1 MTPNDRACLRAWLER
16 EFGLDAD
23 TLGPD
28 APDLALAARRAAT
41 GLDGD
46 ADYLRLWRR
55 DPLERQ
61 AWLEQ
66 LLVGETWFFR
76 ERGAFG
82 LLRQHAGASGR
93 ADRPLRVLC
102 LPCASG
108 EEAWSIAITLRQAGL
123 DADNARV
130 VAMDASHAA
139 LDAARRGHY
148 GLRALRGLDLRQW
161 AKYLLPAAEGR
172 FRVADSLR
180 GIVDFV
186 AGNALNAAM
195 LRQYAPFDLIFCRN
209 MMIYMS
215 VAGRVQLCR
224 SLADCL
230 AADGLL
236 FLGHAETPPEPA
248 AWVRH
253 GDSGAFAWRKAT
265 VQPRSPDAAR
275 RNPGQPPVDPPPGF
289 CSTPAG
295 LSDTSPAPRIAP
307 PNPAPSPLHTARSL
321 ANQGAYQDA
330 LRLLEQAVAQ
340 SPLDPDIHA
349 LLGILHDQQN
359 QPERAALHFRRAL
372 YLAPGHTE
380 SLAHLALL
388 QERRGQRAEAER
400 LRQRLRQVVGS

>member
-1 MTPNDRACLRAWLER
+1 MTPGDRAYLRAWLER

-41 GLDGD
+41 GLDGE
-46 ADYLRLWRR
+46 AAYLRLWRR

-66 LLVGETWFFR
+66 VLVGETWFFR

-108 EEAWSIAITLRQAGL
+108 EEAWSIAISLRQAGL
-123 DADNARV
+123 DADSARI

-148 GLRALRGLDLRQW
+148 GLRALRGLDPRQW
-161 AKYLLPAAEGR
+161 AEYLLPEAEGR

-180 GIVDFV
+180 GMVDFV
-186 AGNALNAAM
+186 AGNALDAGI
-195 LRQYAPFDLIFCRN
+195 LRQHAPFDAVFCRN
-209 MMIYMS
+209 LMIYMS
-215 VAGRVQLCR
+215 AAGRVQLCR

-248 AWVRH
+248 AWARH

-265 VQPRSPDAAR
+265 AQPRSPDAAR
-275 RNPGQPPVDPPPGF
+275 RSPGKPPTDPPPGLR
-289 CSTPAG
+289 STPAG
-295 LSDTSPAPRIAP
+295 PGDAPQSPRIAP
-307 PNPAPSPLHTARSL
+307 PNPSPSALHTARTL
-321 ANQGAYQDA
+321 ANQGAYQEA
-330 LRLLEQAVAQ
+330 LRLLEQAVAH

-349 LLGILHDQQN
+349 LLGILHDRQN

-372 YLAPGHTE
+372 YLAPGHAE

-388 QERRGQRAEAER
+388 QERRGLRAEAER
-400 LRQRLRQVVGS
+400 LRQRLRQTVGP